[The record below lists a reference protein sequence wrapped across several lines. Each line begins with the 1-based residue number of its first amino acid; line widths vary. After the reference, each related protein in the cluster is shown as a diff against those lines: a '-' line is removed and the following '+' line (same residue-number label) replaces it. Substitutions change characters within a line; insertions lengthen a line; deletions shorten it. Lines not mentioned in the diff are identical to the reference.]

1 MRIYLDYNA
10 TTPVDPAVLDAMLP
24 YFAENFGNASSI
36 HSPGQR
42 ARGAVD
48 GARASVAAFLGAKP
62 SEIVFTSGGTEAD
75 NLALFGVVTA
85 SQESRKHVITTA
97 IEHHAVLNA
106 AQALEKSWRRS
117 HLYSRGPRRHRRS
130 RRYSPRSA
138 AGNDSHQ
145 RDAREQR
152 TRHHSAHRRNWP
164 HRCRRESL
172 LPLRRRADG
181 RKDAARCEPPRRG
194 PALHFRAQ
202 DLRPEGNRRAVRSPG
217 NAARAAI
224 LRRASRTGSPPRDG
238 KRSRHR
244 WPGKGRGTARARI

>member
-106 AQALEKSWRRS
+106 VAGAGKVLASKS
-117 HLYSRGPRRHRRS
+117 PTF
-130 RRYSPRSA
+130 PSA
-138 AGNDSHQ
+138 AKASSIPKIF
-145 RDAREQR
+145 A
-152 TRHHSAHRRNWP
+152 AL
-164 HRCRRESL
+164 C
-172 LPLRRRADG
+172 G
-181 RKDAARCEPPRRG
+181 RKRFSSA
-194 PALHFRAQ
+194 
-202 DLRPEGNRRAVRSPG
+202 
-217 NAARAAI
+217 
-224 LRRASRTGSPPRDG
+224 
-238 KRSRHR
+238 
-244 WPGKGRGTARARI
+244 